1 MWGALT
7 NLRKLSP
14 ARAMGGSWMEMVGG
28 VYPTSFSLA
37 SAGAGSGSADFR
49 SYAFLTPLYTGDEWG
64 DGMEILVRTKQ

>member
-14 ARAMGGSWMEMVGG
+14 ARAMRGSWMEMVGG
-28 VYPTSFSLA
+28 VYPTSFPLA

-49 SYAFLTPLYTGDEWG
+49 SYAFLAPYTRVMDGAMEW
-64 DGMEILVRTKQ
+64 RFW